1 MRAPDFP
8 DNLKLVAKRSMT
20 FQRCWM
26 AVGAAMVITL
36 TGAQAQTRVPEVVEV
51 PTGPAFVRLPGKKEI
66 KARKGLDLLPAT
78 QLRTSKPGRMQV
90 MLGNGRQFRMG
101 GDALLRL
108 SGNSVELLK
117 GSVIGWIRPTA
128 KNRLPFEIRT
138 RLATASIQGTTVFIE
153 LNDDTFKVFSW
164 EGRVQVKTRSGEEFT
179 LESGQQL
186 LLDLTRQLSAVKGQ
200 LDALDAALGESGGM
214 FTPDEWDERTKE
226 PETDDDKDI
235 QWDPPARL
243 GESEVQQR
251 LTRSAL
257 INGFSTPLETLPEI
271 EKELGAT
278 APRATP

>member
-1 MRAPDFP
+1 MD
-8 DNLKLVAKRSMT
+8 
-20 FQRCWM
+20 
-26 AVGAAMVITL
+26 
-36 TGAQAQTRVPEVVEV
+36 
-51 PTGPAFVRLPGKKEI
+51 
-66 KARKGLDLLPAT
+66 
-78 QLRTSKPGRMQV
+78 
-90 MLGNGRQFRMG
+90 
-101 GDALLRL
+101 
-108 SGNSVELLK
+108 
-117 GSVIGWIRPTA
+117 PTA
-128 KNRLPFEIRT
+128 KNRRPFEIRT

-186 LLDLTRQLSAVKGQ
+186 LLDLTRQLSVVKGQ
-200 LDALDAALGESGGM
+200 LDGLEAALGESGGM

-226 PETDDDKDI
+226 PETEDDKDI
-235 QWDPPARL
+235 QWDPPAL